1 MPAKWAGPLIKG
13 LARRGEARQDYQ
25 VGIRESEKSW
35 RATDRVGRAWT
46 RGLRERVM
54 GASRQCQQHIPLN
67 QKQQHPCT
75 IPHTRRREVQ
85 GRVRHF
91 GSGVC
96 EKVGVGPWT
105 SCCMNAEE
113 KGSDDLT
120 AGIVYVDRWPA
131 SSTQTVLRPSTSLDL
146 GRDNQTDGS
155 FARRAEPGQV
165 QPDRKAG
172 TTASI
177 AHIFCLDARYQPV
190 TTVLNRRDELMKHQI
205 ILRALHVVPVN
216 FQNSGD
222 ITRLWVSVNR

>member
-1 MPAKWAGPLIKG
+1 M
-13 LARRGEARQDYQ
+13 E
-25 VGIRESEKSW
+25 
-35 RATDRVGRAWT
+35 
-46 RGLRERVM
+46 
-54 GASRQCQQHIPLN
+54 ASRQCQQHIPLN
-67 QKQQHPCT
+67 QKQRPCT

-96 EKVGVGPWT
+96 ERVGIGPWT

-120 AGIVYVDRWPA
+120 TGIVYVDRWPA
-131 SSTQTVLRPSTSLDL
+131 SSTQTVLRPSTTLDL
-146 GRDNQTDGS
+146 GRDSQTDGS

-165 QPDRKAG
+165 QPDRRAG

-190 TTVLNRRDELMKHQI
+190 TTAESAWRADEIPNHFTNLD
-205 ILRALHVVPVN
+205 VVPVT
-216 FQNSGD
+216 FVRILETSHDCGSMQIDKEGIFKIHLVIFMFCEAYFYDRRMIS
-222 ITRLWVSVNR
+222 IIFM